1 MEEKNRELSADYY
14 KRKHH
19 LFIKRVIFLFIL
31 FSSVSFLLF
40 LSISEGFAL
49 KILLSKNFSFIEVSV
64 ILILIGIYLLAY
76 NIILSRIY
84 LHICY
89 HFENKKTPSLIIMT
103 IFIIV
108 YLFLSFT
115 TEIKDIVSLGVSKLC
130 IISLYFNFWNSQLI
144 EARLKTRSNIIPYI
158 YIVSWRAFF
167 ICRWVLIACWL
178 LSSLGF
184 ALALVSSHP
193 IIKLEGWEGLILMFT
208 FYFLFKLFVRNPN
221 AHANY

>member
-89 HFENKKTPSLIIMT
+89 HFENKKTP
-103 IFIIV
+103 
-108 YLFLSFT
+108 
-115 TEIKDIVSLGVSKLC
+115 
-130 IISLYFNFWNSQLI
+130 
-144 EARLKTRSNIIPYI
+144 
-158 YIVSWRAFF
+158 
-167 ICRWVLIACWL
+167 
-178 LSSLGF
+178 
-184 ALALVSSHP
+184 
-193 IIKLEGWEGLILMFT
+193 
-208 FYFLFKLFVRNPN
+208 
-221 AHANY
+221 